1 MKSIDK
7 RYLLIF
13 VFLLQLSF
21 STNAQLVQGKRI
33 EFEQSS
39 SLDEDHQLFS
49 LQENGVLLF
58 HSSED
63 VYHRKM
69 TIDFHKYDSTLT
81 EVWKASFMPEEDFL
95 LIKTFQNDRFLF
107 VLFKK
112 RERTDIGVLRL
123 DLETGDKTHVE
134 GNLLTNMDIEHFT
147 VLQSKAFIGGKYND
161 RPVVVMFSFFDKT
174 SKVLPEIH
182 ANHLMISEMD
192 VNTRNEA
199 VYVMLKNERNCQYI
213 IKTYSYE
220 GKPLSTMALGD
231 KQRTPIS
238 GRILNMD
245 NGVPLLLGNYAEGC
259 SPLSIG
265 IYMQNLSNDSK
276 IQYIDFT
283 DLENFFSFMTP
294 KKEEKIKARIKLK
307 KERGKEVKLR
317 NRLLLHDIVSTSEGW
332 IVIAEVFYPEYK
344 APANNGFSNWRNY
357 RIGND
362 TYNNFRYT
370 HAILCGFDHN
380 GKLLWDNSVSLKDVE
395 GTELNPKVQITHQD
409 DFHILAYPDEDLIK
423 TVIVKKNEKV
433 KDLESFDLKASSD
446 TEKITD
452 TDRTNLIAWYGHSF
466 LVYGYQSI
474 RKDNSLT
481 NREVFSIS
489 KLTYSLKNGKQ

>member
-13 VFLLQLSF
+13 TFLLLLPF
-21 STNAQLVQGKRI
+21 SISAQLVQGKRI
-33 EFEQSS
+33 EFERSS
-39 SLDEDHQLFS
+39 TMDEDHQLFS

-63 VYHRKM
+63 VYRRKT

-81 EVWKASFMPEEDFL
+81 EQWKATFEPEEEFL
-95 LIKTFQNDRFLF
+95 LNKTYQNDRFLF

-112 RERTDIGVLRL
+112 RERTDIRVLRL
-123 DLETGDKTHVE
+123 DLDSGDKTYVE
-134 GNLLTNMDIEHFT
+134 GDLLTNMDIEHFT

-192 VNTRNEA
+192 VSVQNEL

-220 GKPLSTMALGD
+220 GKPLNTMGLGD

-238 GRILNMD
+238 GKILNMD
-245 NGVPLLLGNYAEGC
+245 DGSALLLGNYAEGC

-276 IQYIDFT
+276 IQYIDFS
-283 DLENFFSFMTP
+283 DLRNFFSFMAP
-294 KKEEKIKARIKLK
+294 KKEEKIKEKIRLK
-307 KERGKEVKLR
+307 KEKGKEVKLR
-317 NRLLLHDIVSTSEGW
+317 NRLLLHDIVSTPEGW
-332 IVIAEVFYPEYK
+332 ILIAEVFYPEYK
-344 APANNGFSNWRNY
+344 APANNGFSNWRSY

-380 GKLLWDNSVSLKDVE
+380 GKLLWDNSIALKDVE
-395 GTELNPKVQITHQD
+395 GSELNPKVQITRQD
-409 DFHILAYPDEDLIK
+409 DLHILAYPNEDLIK
-423 TVIVKKNEKV
+423 AVVVRKDEKI
-433 KDLESFDLKASSD
+433 KDLESFDLKANSNS
-446 TEKITD
+446 ERITD
-452 TDRTNLIAWYGHSF
+452 TDRTNLIAWFGHSF
-466 LVYGYQSI
+466 LAYGYQSI
-474 RKDNSLT
+474 RKDLA

-489 KLTYSLKNGKQ
+489 KLTYSLKGGKQ

>member
-1 MKSIDK
+1 MKSTDK

-13 VFLLQLSF
+13 TFFLLLPF
-21 STNAQLVQGKRI
+21 SVSAQLVQGKRI
-33 EFEQSS
+33 EFDLNSS
-39 SLDEDHQLFS
+39 MDEDHQLFS

-58 HSSED
+58 HSIED
-63 VYHRKM
+63 VYRRKM

-81 EVWKASFMPEEDFL
+81 ELWKASFVPEDEFL
-95 LIKTFQNDRFLF
+95 LNKTFQNERFLF

-112 RERTDIGVLRL
+112 RERTDIRVLRL
-123 DLETGDKTHVE
+123 DLETGDKTYVE

-192 VNTRNEA
+192 VSARNEV

-220 GKPLSTMALGD
+220 GKPLNSVGLGD

-238 GRILNMD
+238 GKILNMD
-245 NGVPLLLGNYAEGC
+245 NGTPLLLGNYAEGC

-276 IQYIDFT
+276 IQYIDFS
-283 DLENFFSFMTP
+283 DLQNFFSFMTP
-294 KKEEKIKARIKLK
+294 KKEEKIKEKIRLK

-317 NRLLLHDIVSTSEGW
+317 NRLLLHDIVSTPEGW
-332 IVIAEVFYPEYK
+332 ILIAEVFYPEYK
-344 APANNGFSNWRNY
+344 APANNGFSNWRSY

-380 GKLLWDNSVSLKDVE
+380 GKLLWDNSISLKDVQ
-395 GTELNPKVQITHQD
+395 GSELSPKVQITRQE

-423 TVIVKKNEKV
+423 AVVVNKDEKI
-433 KDLESFDLKASSD
+433 KDLESFDLKTNSD
-446 TEKITD
+446 KEKITD
-452 TDRTNLIAWYGHSF
+452 TDRTNLIAWYGQSF
-466 LVYGYQSI
+466 LAYGYQSI
-474 RKDNSLT
+474 RKDNLT
-481 NREVFSIS
+481 SREVFSIS
-489 KLTYSLKNGKQ
+489 KLTYTLKNGKQ

>member
-1 MKSIDK
+1 MKSIAK

-13 VFLLQLSF
+13 TFLLCLPFTISAQLS
-21 STNAQLVQGKRI
+21 LGKRI

-39 SLDEDHQLFS
+39 TMEEDHQLFS

-63 VYHRKM
+63 LYHRKM

-81 EVWKASFMPEEDFL
+81 EIWKVNFVPEEDFL
-95 LIKTFQNDRFLF
+95 LNKTFQNDRFLF
-107 VLFKK
+107 ILFKK
-112 RERTDIGVLRL
+112 KDRTDIRVLRL
-123 DLETGDKTHVE
+123 DLETGDKTYVE
-134 GNLLTNMDIEHFT
+134 GDLLTNMDVEHLT
-147 VLQSKAFIGGKYND
+147 VLESKAFIGGKYND

-192 VNTRNEA
+192 VSAKNEV
-199 VYVMLKNERNCQYI
+199 VYIMLKNERNCQYI

-220 GKPLSTMALGD
+220 GKLLNTMGLGD

-238 GRILNMD
+238 GKILNMD
-245 NGVPLLLGNYAEGC
+245 NGAPVLLGNYAEGC

-276 IQYIDFT
+276 IQYIDFS
-283 DLENFFSFMTP
+283 DLKNFFSFMNP
-294 KKEEKIKARIKLK
+294 KKEEKIKEKIRLK
-307 KERGKEVKLR
+307 KEKGKEVKLR
-317 NRLLLHDIVSTSEGW
+317 NRLLLHDIITTPDGW

-344 APANNGFSNWRNY
+344 APANNGFSNWRSY
-357 RIGND
+357 RIGGD

-380 GKLLWDNSVSLKDVE
+380 GKLLWDNSVALKDVE
-395 GTELNPKVQITHQD
+395 GNELNAKVQITHQD
-409 DFHILAYPDEDLIK
+409 DFHILAYPDEDQIK
-423 TVIVKKNEKV
+423 TVIVRKNEKI
-433 KDLESFDLKASSD
+433 KDLESYDLKANSVS
-446 TEKITD
+446 EKIID

-474 RKDNSLT
+474 RKENLA
-481 NREVFSIS
+481 NKEVFSIN
-489 KLTYSLKNGKQ
+489 KLTYSLKDGKQ